1 MMVVSLDIIR
11 NYSRNILP
19 QNLTYFFYI
28 FQAVEEVSLVEK
40 SNEQH
45 MLNPSG
51 DRQWI
56 NPSKRLVD
64 KAVDRWNTNNLR
76 ADNTSVVT
84 VMLDPPGPPRAQV
97 LKKQRELMASTT
109 TGSSGS
115 AATSVTSERGS
126 MALVTN
132 QEKSDCSEKTP
143 ESSIEFNQVY
153 LILQTI

>member
-1 MMVVSLDIIR
+1 M
-11 NYSRNILP
+11 
-19 QNLTYFFYI
+19 
-28 FQAVEEVSLVEK
+28 EEVSLVEK

-132 QEKSDCSEKTP
+132 QEKSDCPEKTP
-143 ESSIEFNQVY
+143 ENQSGFSI
-153 LILQTI
+153 ISR

>member
-1 MMVVSLDIIR
+1 M
-11 NYSRNILP
+11 
-19 QNLTYFFYI
+19 
-28 FQAVEEVSLVEK
+28 EEACSVEK

-64 KAVDRWNTNNLR
+64 RAINRWTSNNLR

-97 LKKQRELMASTT
+97 LKKQRELMASTASHTQRGMFIEWRNT
-109 TGSSGS
+109 TIVICFQNC
-115 AATSVTSERGS
+115 TD
-126 MALVTN
+126 L
-132 QEKSDCSEKTP
+132 
-143 ESSIEFNQVY
+143 
-153 LILQTI
+153 L